1 MLASVLRKCL
11 YLILGT
17 FQIHHRYHLTFE
29 APKNLLP
36 ESEDV
41 TVDLPDPPNPNCR
54 LLKLEDSQE
63 SDSHASLTVEL
74 VAHKEKLQK
83 ETVSLVD
90 GADRS
95 RRASFVLQ
103 ARVLGESLFCVFL
116 LEPTK
121 YHACSRPRQGDPN
134 VEGRGSDG
142 GGASKPGR
150 VGHRIGLEGILI
162 KGKKVILL
170 THSGGKSHLHPN
182 WIQCWSSAKKKAVSS
197 LFSPLPRLLSSS
209 LVTQR

>member
-1 MLASVLRKCL
+1 M
-11 YLILGT
+11 GT

-63 SDSHASLTVEL
+63 SDSRASLTVEL

-116 LEPTK
+116 LEHTK
-121 YHACSRPRQGDPN
+121 
-134 VEGRGSDG
+134 
-142 GGASKPGR
+142 
-150 VGHRIGLEGILI
+150 
-162 KGKKVILL
+162 
-170 THSGGKSHLHPN
+170 
-182 WIQCWSSAKKKAVSS
+182 
-197 LFSPLPRLLSSS
+197 
-209 LVTQR
+209 